1 MTIEIPGYK
10 IIRTLG
16 KGGMATVY
24 LAEQGIF
31 EREVALKVMSKAL
44 ADDPSFG
51 QRFFRE
57 ARIVSRLMHP
67 NIVTVHDVGEHEG
80 YYYLAMEYIDG
91 GDLKK
96 NQKTFS
102 VQRKIEA
109 IKDIARALEYASQ
122 KGYVHRDIKPE
133 NIMFHT
139 SDGRAVLTDFGIARA
154 AETDASMTQTGT
166 AIGTPH
172 YMSPEQ
178 AKGQL
183 VDHRSDI
190 YSLGVVF
197 YLLFSGRVPYD
208 AESAVA
214 IGIKHITE
222 PVPLL
227 PIGMNSLQPLVDK
240 MMAKRP
246 ESRFQ
251 NPHEVISALEVVDIA
266 RLELENEAVQ
276 REINE
281 RQKTSDADSPTIV
294 ATVSAAR
301 VPTEINETTISNTT
315 GDKIFVSSEPF
326 TVTYEL
332 DDDTETKSTWLWVL
346 GVLAVAVLAMG
357 IYSFQFP
364 EQARNQ
370 VDSITDWT
378 SERMSRLTA
387 RFEQSPD
394 DNGNTSTGTSTNAVP
409 DTGNVATESPPAND
423 SNPIPAGDATEELEL
438 SAVPQTGTGE
448 ENIPA
453 GEEIDPANEAPV
465 ANTEDPA
472 VTALR
477 NRISSLELAYAKDS
491 AFLPDLVAAHR
502 ELIAAR
508 PDDEA
513 AGMAL
518 RALRESAIEK
528 ANNLALEGKVDLA
541 DRRLTQIKHL
551 FPEMTPE
558 TFAQLKRDLAEQPRI
573 GALLVDADKYL
584 QSGAISEPAGGNA
597 LESYRQVL
605 ALDADNPAAT
615 EGLATVLD
623 LMIETAGSSL
633 ASGEVRRANDLVTKV
648 LEIDNTRQSAIELK
662 GRIDSVLTDQTRL
675 DELITQG
682 TTQLENGNLF
692 APGNGSAYY
701 YFTQVLTVDPQNA
714 AARTGIDKTIDV
726 LAERI
731 AGFIA
736 EERFDLAEN
745 ELATPL
751 KFLPQNS
758 RLLSMQ
764 IAINEAIAEKIFA
777 RQPRV
782 SQLLVKPTE
791 FTEVEGVQSDVVSP
805 GRSIFV
811 GFRYE
816 NFNTERTVV
825 EAVLSDATGSVRI
838 AKVPVEVVG
847 SAGRAYFRVDRPVLG
862 FTPGLYNLV
871 ILHGES
877 TLISSEFRVVE

>member
-154 AETDASMTQTGT
+154 AETDSSMTQTGT

-246 ESRFQ
+246 EARFQ
-251 NPHEVISALEVVDIA
+251 NPHEVIAALEGVDIA
-266 RLELENEAVQ
+266 RLEQENEAVQ
-276 REINE
+276 QEIAE
-281 RQKTSDADSPTIV
+281 RQKISDADSPTIV

-301 VPTEINETTISNTT
+301 VPTEINETTESPASAA
-315 GDKIFVSSEPF
+315 GDKIFVPSEPF

-332 DDDTETKSTWLWVL
+332 DDDPEKKSGWLWLL
-346 GVLAVAVLAMG
+346 GVLVVAGIGVG
-357 IYSFQFP
+357 IYSYQFP

-370 VDSITDWT
+370 VDSVTEWT
-378 SERMSRLTA
+378 SERVNRLMA
-387 RFEQSPD
+387 RFEPNPGD
-394 DNGNTSTGTSTNAVP
+394 DRNVDTRTPNDAGSDAGSASTGTASTGTAS
-409 DTGNVATESPPAND
+409 TND
-423 SNPIPAGDATEELEL
+423 SNQTTADGVVEEPDLTQ
-438 SAVPQTGTGE
+438 APQTTSGE
-448 ENIPA
+448 E
-453 GEEIDPANEAPV
+453 APDIEV
-465 ANTEDPA
+465 PVGNTEDPA
-472 VTALR
+472 IAALR
-477 NRISSLELAYAKDS
+477 SRITSLELAYANDN

-502 ELIAAR
+502 ELIAAQ

-513 AGMAL
+513 AEMAL
-518 RALRESAIEK
+518 RALRESATEK
-528 ANNLALEGKVDLA
+528 AKNLALEGKVELA
-541 DRRLTQIKHL
+541 DRRLIQIKHL

-558 TFAQLKRDLAEQPRI
+558 TFAQLERELADQPRI
-573 GALLVDADKYL
+573 AALLADADKYL

-615 EGLATVLD
+615 DGIATVLD
-623 LMIETAGSSL
+623 LMIETADSSL
-633 ASGEVRRANDLVTKV
+633 ASGEVRRANELVSTV
-648 LEIDNTRQSAIELK
+648 LEIDSTRQTAIELK
-662 GRIDSVLTDQTRL
+662 RQIDSVLKDQTRL
-675 DELITQG
+675 DDLIARG
-682 TTQLENGNLF
+682 NTQLENGNLF
-692 APGNGSAYY
+692 ASGNGSAYY
-701 YFTQVLTVDPQNA
+701 YFTQVLAVDPQNA
-714 AARTGIDKTIDV
+714 AAQAGIDKTLDV
-726 LAERI
+726 LATRI

-736 EERFDLAEN
+736 EEKFDFAES

-751 KFLPQNS
+751 KLLPQSS

-764 IAINEAIAEKIFA
+764 IAIDEAIAEKIFA

-791 FTEVEGVQSDVVSP
+791 FTEVEGVQSEVVSP

-816 NFNTERTVV
+816 NFNTEQTVV
-825 EAVLSDATGSVRI
+825 EAVLSDATGSVQI
-838 AKVPVEVVG
+838 AKVPVEVLG

-862 FTPGLYNLV
+862 FSPGLYNLV